1 VLGRWFDGFRCAL
14 PILLIAG
21 VAQAADIAG
30 VRIDDAAKVGGSD
43 LVLNGAGVRSKF
55 FVKVYVGALYAAQK
69 ATTPAAIYD
78 SPAPRRMLLR
88 MMRDL
93 EAKKLQE
100 ALDEGLR
107 NNLSAAELAAAG
119 EAIEQLG
126 KLFQSIGKAR
136 EGDVITL
143 DFSQQ
148 GVAIG
153 FNNAPRGTV
162 GDAAFARALLR
173 VWLGDEPAD
182 AGLKKALLGG

>member
-1 VLGRWFDGFRCAL
+1 MKLQTTYQT
-14 PILLIAG
+14 LLLAACLAASA
-21 VAQAADIAG
+21 AQAAEVAG
-30 VRIDDAAKVGGSD
+30 VRIDDTVKVGGSE

-69 ATTPAAIYD
+69 ATTPAALYD
-78 SPAPRRMLLR
+78 SPQPRRMLLR
-88 MMRDL
+88 LMREL

-107 NNLSAAELAAAG
+107 NNLSAAELAAARG
-119 EAIEQLG
+119 PIEQLG
-126 KLFQSIGKAR
+126 KLFESIGKAR
-136 EGDVITL
+136 EGDAITL
-143 DFSQQ
+143 DFSSQ

-153 FNNAPRGTV
+153 FNNEPRGTV
-162 GDAAFARALLR
+162 GNGDFAKMLLR